1 MPLSLPAM
9 YRLRR
14 HRLNIVQRIF
24 VLALFVLS
32 LVLQPVLASMAD
44 VHATSHD
51 PSGEHSHI
59 YDAHSDTGAPADASD
74 RGDDAPSEGLHLLLH
89 VAHCC
94 GHFATPADPALLD
107 VPIGMLV
114 ASAVWREPRL
124 NRNMRRL
131 APFRPPITA

>member
-1 MPLSLPAM
+1 MS
-9 YRLRR
+9 RLRH
-14 HRLNIVQRIF
+14 HRLSFVQRVF

-32 LVLQPVLASMAD
+32 LVMQPVLASMAD

-51 PSGEHSHI
+51 TSGEHSHI
-59 YDAHSDTGAPADASD
+59 DDADTGAPANASD
-74 RGDDAPSEGLHLLLH
+74 NGDDAPSDGLHLLLH

-94 GHFATPADPALLD
+94 GHFATPAGPALLD
-107 VPIGMLV
+107 APIGMLV
-114 ASAVWREPRL
+114 AGPVWHEPRL